1 MSYRKNIICLNVK
14 ISELTQFL
22 KYFGLWLVKF
32 LIVEIC
38 FCLSITICE
47 LIIVMQRW
55 IEWILLSDIL
65 LLKLSR
71 CLLMTKNELKSTLRW
86 YIIWFLM
93 LLLAPPSIF
102 QIWTYG
108 HLEPSACIIF
118 ILLLCIIIKVSSL
131 LFVCYFWV
139 LKVAGW

>member
-1 MSYRKNIICLNVK
+1 MSHRKNIICLNVK
-14 ISELTQFL
+14 ISKLTQFL
-22 KYFGLWLVKF
+22 KYFGLWLVKL

-71 CLLMTKNELKSTLRW
+71 CLLMTKNELKPTLRW
-86 YIIWFLM
+86 DIIWFLL

-102 QIWTYG
+102 KIWTYW

-139 LKVAGW
+139 LKVAGR